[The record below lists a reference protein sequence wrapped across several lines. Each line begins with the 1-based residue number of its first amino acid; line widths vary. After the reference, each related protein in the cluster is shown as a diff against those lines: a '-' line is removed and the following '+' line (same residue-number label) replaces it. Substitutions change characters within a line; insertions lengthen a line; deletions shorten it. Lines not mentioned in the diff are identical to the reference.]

1 MLLKPESRYFCDSCK
16 QTYDLPSQ
24 SACRHLSVLHKVES
38 AAAAHENTE
47 PPPNLACECVDP
59 TPYQQV
65 GRAVFGTAL
74 ETILNYWFPF
84 RAPDFYDTLLMA
96 LEHFRTRALWIKRCE
111 IKGADLGKDVVC
123 ASVEEYAG
131 KFEFCF
137 GAYGHGQPEVM
148 DVVISWICKAMGAFI
163 EEAALEYTRV
173 QNVTLCPPRF
183 ESHAKVLSAWEMY
196 YGKVGSIKEFMDMH
210 YFGRLG

>member
-84 RAPDFYDTLLMA
+84 RAPDFYDVSYASLVPFARSLQLTMLAQTLLMA

-173 QNVTLCPPRF
+173 QNVYVFPLTHTV
-183 ESHAKVLSAWEMY
+183 S
-196 YGKVGSIKEFMDMH
+196 
-210 YFGRLG
+210 